1 MRSFDLSPLFRN
13 TVGFDRMARML
24 DSMASETQASYPPY
38 NIEKLSE
45 SEYVITMAVA
55 GFSPEDLEIMSHQN
69 LLTVQGCI
77 GQGRMGQAGEH
88 ETADE
93 RVFLYRGIAE
103 RGFERRFSLADHIK
117 INGAKIENGLLNIY
131 LVHEVPEYAKPQ
143 RIEIASSQVNAK
155 IETSGKKTIAGRA
168 KAPADAD

>member
-69 LLTVQGCI
+69 LLTVQG
-77 GQGRMGQAGEH
+77 RMSQAGEH
-88 ETADE
+88 ETPEE

-143 RIEIASSQVNAK
+143 RIEIASSQASPK
-155 IETSGKKTIAGRA
+155 IATNGKKTIADRA
-168 KAPADAD
+168 KAPADAN